1 MVMPVPYLELK
12 NKKNQNFLYSF
23 ITSIHSYIHTHP
35 LHYIHTQ
42 LQPYTSLYIHSSI
55 HKELVTLRYAGR
67 LKSMLAKIVSS
78 ILLTCIFQMQT
89 NFDSQLLPLL
99 AYDRTIM
106 KASLVLWAR
115 PSWPR
120 RPNQRRWSRTSGGG
134 AQVARRATI
143 LFP

>member
-1 MVMPVPYLELK
+1 MPITDNGISVTGINTPVTDNIIGNGRYDNACYLFGIK

-67 LKSMLAKIVSS
+67 LKSMLAKIQLS
-78 ILLTCIFQMQT
+78 LLVLIIK
-89 NFDSQLLPLL
+89 NHYYNQLLINFSTPLSI
-99 AYDRTIM
+99 YT
-106 KASLVLWAR
+106 KCHHSH
-115 PSWPR
+115 SK
-120 RPNQRRWSRTSGGG
+120 NHET
-134 AQVARRATI
+134 
-143 LFP
+143 